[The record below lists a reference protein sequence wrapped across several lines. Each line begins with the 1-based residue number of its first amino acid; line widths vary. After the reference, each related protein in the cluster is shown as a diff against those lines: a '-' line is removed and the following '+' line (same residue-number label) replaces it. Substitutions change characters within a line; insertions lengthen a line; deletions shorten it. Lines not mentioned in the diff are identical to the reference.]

1 MPIPKPKPNE
11 SEADFMKRCLSDPK
25 MNEEYPANQR
35 VAVCSAQFI
44 KNNNNNNNNNNTLKE
59 LNS

>member
-1 MPIPKPKPNE
+1 
-11 SEADFMKRCLSDPK
+11 MKRCLSDPK
-25 MNEEYPANQR
+25 MNEEFPANQR

-44 KNNNNNNNNNNTLKE
+44 KNNNNNNNNNNNTLKE